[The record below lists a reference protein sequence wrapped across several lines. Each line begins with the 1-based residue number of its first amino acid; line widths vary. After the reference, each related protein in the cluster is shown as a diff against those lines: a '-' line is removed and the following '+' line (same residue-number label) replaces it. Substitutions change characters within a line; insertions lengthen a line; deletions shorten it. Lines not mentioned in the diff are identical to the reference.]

1 LEKID
6 IKDKKILNE
15 LFNDSRQSFRSVG
28 RKVGLS
34 KDVVASRVNK
44 LIELGIIERFYTEIN
59 LFKLGYLCFR
69 FYISFQN
76 TTPQIKEEII
86 KYFKDCK
93 HSFYVVSVR
102 GEYELVLFILFKR
115 MDDFFSFWR
124 ETLIKYRNYFQ
135 KQVISAYNQYRIY
148 RYKFLIDE
156 ESDVY
161 HKNNKHKDVT
171 ISGGEIVKTDDLD
184 FQILKLLSVN
194 SRVSTIEIAEKL
206 NSNTS
211 TITARIKKLKD
222 VDVIQGYT
230 INIDH
235 LALDY
240 YVYKANI
247 ELNDYT
253 KRAAMIEYIE
263 KNPALRMIDESA
275 GYVDLEL
282 NFVVK
287 DPKQFHQI
295 MEDLKLK
302 FPNSIKD
309 YNYFYI
315 EKIHKFQF
323 IPDE

>member
-1 LEKID
+1 MEIID

-15 LFNDSRQSFRSVG
+15 LFNDSRQSYRSVG

-34 KDVVASRVNK
+34 KDVVASRVSK

-59 LFKLGYLCFR
+59 QIKLGYFCFR
-69 FYISFQN
+69 FYLSFQN
-76 TTPQIKEEII
+76 TTPKIKEEII
-86 KYFKDCK
+86 KYFRDCK
-93 HSFYVVSVR
+93 YSILVASIR
-102 GEYELVLFILFKR
+102 GEYELCLFILFKR
-115 MDDFFSFWR
+115 IDDFFSFWR
-124 ETLIKYRNYFQ
+124 KTLIKYRNHFQ

-148 RYKFLIDE
+148 RYKFLIKE
-156 ESDVY
+156 GSDDY
-161 HKNNKHKDVT
+161 HINNKEKDVT

-194 SRVSTIEIAEKL
+194 SRISTIEIAEKL
-206 NSNTS
+206 NSNTN

-222 VDVIQGYT
+222 LDVIQGYT

-235 LALDY
+235 LVLDY

-253 KRAAMIEYIE
+253 KRTAIIDYLE
-263 KNPALRMIDESA
+263 KNNALRMVDESA

-287 DPKQFHQI
+287 NPKQFHQI
-295 MEDLKLK
+295 MEDLNLR
-302 FPNSIKD
+302 FPNNIKD

-315 EKIHKFQF
+315 EKNHKFQF